1 MSNYGRLAPHLSHH
15 KHKLIGRV
23 INSVSVTTPEYLRW
37 CECSI
42 TFNRTVHPYSIPKP
56 GRFPLIID
64 PLVGTTW
71 LTTDLMY
78 GGQWPESHVPR
89 HIQRIGGLNPIRL
102 TLDKLLSSTHPFY
115 GVVPGKHSVPL
126 GWVTLPVTFG
136 DATNYRTEMLM
147 LCPPW
152 MGHPADHLRPA
163 TSSLW
168 SSPVM
173 HTSSLRFPGS
183 LGSSLLWLRHSKRW
197 TVSKVASG

>member
-78 GGQWPESHVPR
+78 GGS
-89 HIQRIGGLNPIRL
+89 GLNL
-102 TLDKLLSSTHPFY
+102 MYLDTFKGLGASIPF
-115 GVVPGKHSVPL
+115 G
-126 GWVTLPVTFG
+126 LP
-136 DATNYRTEMLM
+136 
-147 LCPPW
+147 
-152 MGHPADHLRPA
+152 
-163 TSSLW
+163 
-168 SSPVM
+168 
-173 HTSSLRFPGS
+173 
-183 LGSSLLWLRHSKRW
+183 
-197 TVSKVASG
+197 